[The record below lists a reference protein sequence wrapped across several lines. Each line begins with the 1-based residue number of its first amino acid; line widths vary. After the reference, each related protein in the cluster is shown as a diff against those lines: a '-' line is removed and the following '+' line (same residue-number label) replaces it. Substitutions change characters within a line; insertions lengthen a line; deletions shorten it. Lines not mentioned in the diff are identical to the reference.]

1 MEGLITPTATGQQK
15 ELFGRRFVVVDL
27 DGTLC
32 DSAHREHLA
41 VAKQWDEFHSLLGED
56 RPHQDVAD
64 LLEVLNTGILTAD
77 LEVILL
83 TGRNERYRGQTEAW
97 LLKNRIK
104 SDHLLMRPDYNF
116 ISDHLLKPS
125 MLYAFLA
132 GTSIDEWAE
141 PVDDDQAK
149 IEYERAKQQVW
160 FILEDR
166 DKVVEAWR
174 NMGLRCWQTQ
184 PGGY

>member
-1 MEGLITPTATGQQK
+1 MEGLKTPTATGQQQ

-41 VAKQWDEFHSLLGED
+41 IAKQWDEFHSLLGED
-56 RPHQDVAD
+56 RPHADVAD
-64 LLEVLNTGILTAD
+64 LLEVLNSGILTTD

-97 LLKNRIK
+97 LLKHRIK
-104 SDHLLMRPDYNF
+104 NDHLLMRPDYDPRP
-116 ISDHLLKPS
+116 DHDLKPQ
-125 MLYAFLA
+125 MLFEFVGGEGGVSAF
-132 GTSIDEWAE
+132 
-141 PVDDDQAK
+141 
-149 IEYERAKQQVW
+149 ERTLQQVW

-174 NMGLRCWQTQ
+174 NLGFRCWQTQ

>member
-1 MEGLITPTATGQQK
+1 MEGLQTPTSTGQQQ

-32 DSAHREHLA
+32 DSSHREHLA
-41 VAKQWDEFHSLLGED
+41 IAKQWDDFHSLLSED

-64 LLEVLNTGILTAD
+64 LLEVLNSGILTTD

-97 LLKNRIK
+97 LLKHRIK
-104 SDHLLMRPDYNF
+104 NDHLLMRPDWDF
-116 ISDHLLKPS
+116 TSDHVLKPQ
-125 MLYAFLA
+125 MLFQFVLH
-132 GTSIDEWAE
+132 GQELPTG
-141 PVDDDQAK
+141 DQENFEALQDVK
-149 IEYERAKQQVW
+149 NKVW

-174 NMGLRCWQTQ
+174 NLGFRCWQTQ